1 LKSNIIEKHQNKW
14 TTREPRRSED
24 LIKIL
29 GNFVSYANSEIKHPI
44 FGLLC
49 EIMVLMVY
57 A

>member
-1 LKSNIIEKHQNKW
+1 LKSNIIEKLQN
-14 TTREPRRSED
+14 TTEPRRSED

-49 EIMVLMVY
+49 EIMILMIY

>member
-1 LKSNIIEKHQNKW
+1 LKSNRIEKLQNKW

-29 GNFVSYANSEIKHPI
+29 GNVFSYANCEVNHPI